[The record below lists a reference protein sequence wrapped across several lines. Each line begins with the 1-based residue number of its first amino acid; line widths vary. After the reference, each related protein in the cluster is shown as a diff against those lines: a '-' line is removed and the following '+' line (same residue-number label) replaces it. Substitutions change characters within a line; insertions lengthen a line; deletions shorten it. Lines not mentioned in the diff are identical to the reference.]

1 MPKFYFTYGSD
12 ERFPFQNGWTE
23 VHAENMRQAETLFRA
38 VHPDRAPGTL
48 NCSWVYDEKKF
59 EKTDCFKKG
68 NFGARCHEVIGCFA
82 SSDAILDV
90 HKKLIKELGH
100 CLEMPMIAFGQY
112 FGAIDYAQILGF
124 ISEYEADK
132 RKAEIMCEYLKDTNK
147 KATAKEDVKK
157 ICCFCGKPLPT
168 IASQNNAKPVKDGVC
183 CLKCNITIVAPARAR
198 LTKEGYLY
206 D

>member
-23 VHAENMRQAETLFRA
+23 VHAENIEQAKTLFRA
-38 VHPDRAPGTL
+38 VHLDRTPGLL
-48 NCSWVYDEKKF
+48 NCSWVYSQDTF
-59 EKTDCFKKG
+59 EKSKCFKNG
-68 NFGARCHEVIGCFA
+68 NFGAHCHEVIGRFA
-82 SSDAILDV
+82 SPETFLDV
-90 HKKLIKELGH
+90 NKKLIKELGH
-100 CLEMPMIAFGQY
+100 SLEMPMIAFGQY

-147 KATAKEDVKK
+147 KTTAKEDVEK

-198 LTKEGYLY
+198 LAKEGYNY